1 MEYTI
6 VFQGLYVPTGFS
18 PVADDAGIK
27 EFKPVGVNMES
38 YEVVLINQ
46 HGNIV
51 WRSNKLDDD
60 GSPLEG
66 WDGRTNGIEQP
77 TGTYMWKISA
87 KFRDG
92 TYWNGTD
99 AGDGNTDTYGTVVL
113 IR

>member
-1 MEYTI
+1 MCI
-6 VFQGLYVPTGFS
+6 R
-18 PVADDAGIK
+18 DR
-27 EFKPVGVNMES
+27 FKPVGVNMES

-99 AGDGNTDTYGTVVL
+99 AGDGNTNTHGTVVL